1 MDLENMANK
10 KKTDKSSKQA
20 KSPKKVIKKIT
31 RRRRKITGAPIDP
44 TIVLDLDQVYR
55 AINRVQLARE
65 TVTFKVLQSES
76 AVIDNILK
84 DLQLPYKKKD
94 IPLKRDSRKISEY
107 HVDAPPIVEKELD
120 FENMEELPDELLEEG
135 RLFF

>member
-1 MDLENMANK
+1 
-10 KKTDKSSKQA
+10 
-20 KSPKKVIKKIT
+20 
-31 RRRRKITGAPIDP
+31 
-44 TIVLDLDQVYR
+44 VLDLDQVYR